1 MGCRN
6 GGEFQS
12 QEDERRS
19 SSSIVN
25 DALLLTTMC
34 IIGFPVDVHIKD
46 GSVYSGIFHTASV
59 DDHYAIVLKRARM
72 IKKGSCD
79 SNVANEGVIGTLVI
93 QSEDLVQ
100 VVAKRVL
107 LPADG
112 FAGHETG
119 DDTEA
124 VACAFPSNGTPLTE
138 ANKTISSKSNVDQP
152 HANQTRCSSGTENG
166 LANGFKPEHAIH
178 SSNNLEVDRKAD
190 VKGPTKKEE
199 SLNDQDDNNDN
210 RKNGGCRSEG
220 GLHNNVTKAD
230 NQKEQTT
237 HEVQAKPS
245 KVAANGVLPDGS
257 ASSTS
262 KKQETV
268 DVVPSATI
276 SSEPNEPVTSKFSN
290 PNRAAKEFKLN
301 PGAKIFSPSFPNKRS
316 ATPPAMPTGANLA
329 YVPDSYPAVPVA
341 TPQPEV
347 EISPPYAHHRSVP
360 VKFVPYGNLLSGNG
374 GGDVQHPPP
383 IVGYVANRSQPVR
396 YGGQYHPVQ
405 TAPTYVQPSSQ
416 NVMVGRLGPVFYV
429 HPLPQD
435 MVPSTTGFSQGSTC
449 SILTPHQVHVP
460 KHQGTG
466 AAQALQLYAT
476 PPFIAAG
483 GQAPFVLPSHIP
495 ISQPPYPVIRPIPVP
510 GSNGFLVSKYS

>member
-6 GGEFQS
+6 GGQFQP
-12 QEDERRS
+12 QEQDRR

-46 GSVYSGIFHTASV
+46 GSIYSGIFHTASV

-138 ANKTISSKSNVDQP
+138 ANKTISSMSNVDQP

-166 LANGFKPEHAIH
+166 LANGFRPELAIH
-178 SSNNLEVDRKAD
+178 SSNVLEVNRKAD
-190 VKGPTKKEE
+190 LRGSTKKEE
-199 SLNDQDDNNDN
+199 SLNDQDDN
-210 RKNGGCRSEG
+210 RKNG
-220 GLHNNVTKAD
+220 
-230 NQKEQTT
+230 
-237 HEVQAKPS
+237 S
-245 KVAANGVLPDGS
+245 KVPANGILPDGA

-268 DVVPSATI
+268 DAVPSATI
-276 SSEPNEPVTSKFSN
+276 SSEPSSTPSEPVTSKILN
-290 PNRAAKEFKLN
+290 PNRATKEFKLN

-316 ATPPAMPTGANLA
+316 ATPPAMPAGANLA
-329 YVPDSYPAVPVA
+329 YVPDGYPAVPVA

-347 EISPPYAHHRSVP
+347 EVSPYAHHRPVP
-360 VKFVPYGNLLSGNG
+360 VKFVPYGNLISGNG

-466 AAQALQLYAT
+466 AAQALQLCAT

-495 ISQPPYPVIRPIPVP
+495 ISQPPYPVIRPISVP

>member
-6 GGEFQS
+6 GGEFQP
-12 QEDERRS
+12 QEEDERRSS

-100 VVAKRVL
+100 VVAKKVL

-119 DDTEA
+119 DDTEV

-138 ANKTISSKSNVDQP
+138 ANKTISNKSNVDQP
-152 HANQTRCSSGTENG
+152 HANQTRCASGAENG
-166 LANGFKPEHAIH
+166 LANGFRPEPAIP
-178 SSNNLEVDRKAD
+178 SSNRKP
-190 VKGPTKKEE
+190 GSTKVTFFRQCGELTCMKEE
-199 SLNDQDDNNDN
+199 SLNDQD
-210 RKNGGCRSEG
+210 
-220 GLHNNVTKAD
+220 
-230 NQKEQTT
+230 
-237 HEVQAKPS
+237 EVQAKPS
-245 KVAANGVLPDGS
+245 KVPVNGSLPD

-262 KKQETV
+262 KKQETI
-268 DVVPSATI
+268 DGVPSATI
-276 SSEPNEPVTSKFSN
+276 SSEPSSTPSEAVTSKISN
-290 PNRAAKEFKLN
+290 PNRPAKEFKLN

-316 ATPPAMPTGANLA
+316 ATPPAMPAGANLA
-329 YVPDSYPAVPVA
+329 YVPDGYPAVPVA
-341 TPQPEV
+341 APQPEV
-347 EISPPYAHHRSVP
+347 EINPYPHHRS
-360 VKFVPYGNLLSGNG
+360 VKFVPYGNVLSGNG
-374 GGDVQHPPP
+374 GTDVQHPPP

-466 AAQALQLYAT
+466 AAQALQLCAT

-495 ISQPPYPVIRPIPVP
+495 ISQPPYPVIRPISVP
-510 GSNGFLVSKYS
+510 GSNGFLVSKFS